1 MAIAKVTLKGL
12 LTSSVST
19 FVVLALILATCAI
32 YVQQIFYN
40 NIQQHIVSRL
50 AAVDILLEQSD
61 NKDYRKW
68 HEEKSDEIIDLM
80 RKIAKDGQMELFLL
94 DDKEEVVITSSGGGG
109 FGSMYKGSNKKKL
122 KTDERNIDE
131 QNKVYLMDFGAQN
144 VMMLEH
150 RLKGKTGSFQAMV
163 LLDEIDKQIQII
175 GWALLIIGILIL
187 ILVVVSNTFF
197 TNSIVSTIWTINRT
211 ANKIAKG
218 DFKTRIV
225 KKTNDEVG
233 DLCDV
238 INKMAEELGE
248 NERMKNEFIS
258 SISHELRTPLTA
270 IKGWAETVTY
280 EADDK
285 TILERGMKIIIAE
298 TDRLSK
304 MVEGLLDFSRF
315 QSTSSKLEKREV
327 NILTLVADTAWMF
340 EERAKKEEKELV
352 FDRSVYMCESVMVM
366 ADVNRLKQ
374 VLINIIDNALKYTEV
389 GGVVKI
395 TSFLEG
401 FDEVKYVV
409 IKVTDNGCGIKK
421 EDLEKVKTKFFKANY
436 TKRGS
441 GIGLAVADE
450 IVTLHDGTL
459 NVRSTEG
466 KGTAIEI
473 LLPVCRGE

>member
-1 MAIAKVTLKGL
+1 
-12 LTSSVST
+12 
-19 FVVLALILATCAI
+19 
-32 YVQQIFYN
+32 
-40 NIQQHIVSRL
+40 
-50 AAVDILLEQSD
+50 
-61 NKDYRKW
+61 
-68 HEEKSDEIIDLM
+68 
-80 RKIAKDGQMELFLL
+80 
-94 DDKEEVVITSSGGGG
+94 
-109 FGSMYKGSNKKKL
+109 
-122 KTDERNIDE
+122 
-131 QNKVYLMDFGAQN
+131 
-144 VMMLEH
+144 
-150 RLKGKTGSFQAMV
+150 
-163 LLDEIDKQIQII
+163 
-175 GWALLIIGILIL
+175 
-187 ILVVVSNTFF
+187 
-197 TNSIVSTIWTINRT
+197 
-211 ANKIAKG
+211 
-218 DFKTRIV
+218 
-225 KKTNDEVG
+225 
-233 DLCDV
+233 
-238 INKMAEELGE
+238 
-248 NERMKNEFIS
+248 MKNEFIS

-285 TILERGMKIIIAE
+285 TILERGMNIIIAE

-315 QSTSSKLEKREV
+315 QSASSKLEKKKV

-340 EERAKKEEKELV
+340 EERAKKEEKKLV
-352 FDRSVYMCESVMVM
+352 FDRGVYMDESVMVM

-374 VLINIIDNALKYTEV
+374 VLINIIDNALKYTET

-401 FDEVKYVV
+401 FDSVKYAVT
-409 IKVTDNGCGIKK
+409 KVADNGCGIKK

-473 LLPVCRGE
+473 LLPVYEEK

>member
-1 MAIAKVTLKGL
+1 MAKVTFKGL
-12 LTSSVST
+12 LTSLVST
-19 FVVLALILATCAI
+19 VGVLALILVMCTLYVRQFFFGNVQHFIEPQLTAI
-32 YVQQIFYN
+32 
-40 NIQQHIVSRL
+40 
-50 AAVDILLEQSD
+50 DILLEQSD
-61 NKDYRKW
+61 KQNCDDWY
-68 HEEKSDEIIDLM
+68 EEKSAEMIDLM
-80 RKIAKDGQMELFLL
+80 KKTGENHKMELVLWAA
-94 DDKEEVVITSSGGGG
+94 KEKFKTSSSG
-109 FGSMYKGSNKKKL
+109 FEPKYNCRNKKEL
-122 KTDERNIDE
+122 RTDK
-131 QNKVYLMDFGAQN
+131 QNKVYSMDFGTQE
-144 VMMLEH
+144 VMIFEH
-150 RLKGKTGSFQAMV
+150 SLKGKSGVFWAMV
-163 LLDEIDKQIQII
+163 SLDEINKQIDAIVFV
-175 GWALLIIGILIL
+175 LLIIELL
-187 ILVVVSNTFF
+187 ILVLVVISNTFF
-197 TNSIVSTIWTINRT
+197 TSSIVNTLWAINRT

-248 NERMKNEFIS
+248 NEKMKNDFVS

-280 EADDK
+280 EADNK
-285 TILERGMKIIIAE
+285 AMLESGMKIIIAE

-315 QSTSSKLEKREV
+315 QRTNSKLEKRKV
-327 NILTLVADTAWMF
+327 NILTLVADAAWMF
-340 EERAKKEEKELV
+340 EERAKKEEKKLV
-352 FDRSVYMCESVMVM
+352 FDRGVYMDESVMVM

-374 VLINIIDNALKYTEV
+374 VLINIIDNALKYTET

-401 FDEVKYVV
+401 FDSVKYVV
-409 IKVTDNGCGIKK
+409 IKVADNGCGIRE

-450 IVTLHDGTL
+450 IVSLHDGTL
-459 NVRSTEG
+459 NVSSTEG

-473 LLPVCRGE
+473 LLPVYEEK